1 MVRKGRP
8 GLPGLLEPDLRTVS
22 AAGDLPV
29 SFLFYWRADDEHGI
43 RTEPAI
49 RTQST
54 LVEVTPPFTQVLEQN
69 YTNA

>member
-29 SFLFYWRADDEHGI
+29 PLLFYWRAEK
-43 RTEPAI
+43 A
-49 RTQST
+49 QSEMGARDNNS
-54 LVEVTPPFTQVLEQN
+54 VNNRF
-69 YTNA
+69 